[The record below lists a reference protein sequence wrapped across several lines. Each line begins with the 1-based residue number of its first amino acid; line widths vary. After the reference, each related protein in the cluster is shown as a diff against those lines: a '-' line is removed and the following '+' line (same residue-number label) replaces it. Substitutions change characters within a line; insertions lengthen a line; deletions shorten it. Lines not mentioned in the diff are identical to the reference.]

1 MDRDVSFRPDVRS
14 RRTSTYLMW
23 MLSVAFLLI
32 GLSFS
37 MGSIL
42 QIIFL
47 SLSVGLFVLS
57 RSISSSIR
65 AR

>member
-1 MDRDVSFRPDVRS
+1 
-14 RRTSTYLMW
+14 
-23 MLSVAFLLI
+23 
-32 GLSFS
+32 

>member
-1 MDRDVSFRPDVRS
+1 MEREIVFRPDVRF
-14 RRTSTYLMW
+14 RRSLTYVMW

-37 MGSIL
+37 LGTAL

-57 RSISSSIR
+57 RAISSSIR